1 MLKWSVSIT
10 AEGDRPMA
18 LDEIVALADAVA
30 PLGGVASG
38 VGAMS
43 YGAQIVVEAN
53 TSDEAVEVALPL
65 FNEAIQTAGMPEWPV
80 TTAEVVGEAEGFID
94 DEAYPG

>member
-1 MLKWSVSIT
+1 MSRWSVSIK
-10 AEGDRPMA
+10 ADGDRPME

-43 YGAQIVVEAN
+43 YGAQILVDAD
-53 TSDEAVEVALPL
+53 SADAAVEQAIPL
-65 FNEAIQTAGMPEWPV
+65 FTDAVATAGIPAWPV
-80 TTAEVVGEAEGFID
+80 SRAEVIGEEDDFID
-94 DEAYPG
+94 DEGIPT